1 MKKTHRK
8 QSFESH
14 DNDPC
19 RSFPRRFNRP
29 IVDAVRDWPKGCG
42 NFIPPK
48 ESKVIG
54 DNVAVR
60 TAGNFQ
66 APGEDIDPSSCSSTI
81 HAEVRRQKVRSC
93 HVVRDF
99 PAGLR
104 FASSSAGN
112 ISISEEFSAELRPS
126 GQEMRDDSAYDGAI
140 AKRSYEGSSEIRN
153 NFGGGVGEITG
164 FVGKWDG
171 DARKVRSLLGQ
182 KIQDAGSSRSSIER
196 SGCKE
201 TGNEVPNDSGGD
213 DVKEI
218 CSSLGQEI
226 QGGEDSRDGETS
238 GFSGRRDGEDAKVIH
253 IHHQSERGLS
263 ELDPWCQKVENK
275 ADQGKNVLRNTVN
288 EIEISGK
295 GKISKD
301 HQEIGMNNRV
311 ERALNLFQEVLE
323 KLKREANLTGQKM
336 NHRKLPMVAAMTLKG
351 QQNWVNTT
359 KQLGH
364 VPGIEVGATFRY
376 RVELAIVGLHCH
388 FQNGID
394 YMQKDG
400 KVLAISVVDSG
411 RYANAK
417 ESSDVLIYSGQGGN
431 PMVGHD
437 KQPEDQ
443 KLERGNLA
451 LKNSFGAKTPVRV
464 TRGFQAINTTSNGYT
479 YDGLYFVDKYWQEI
493 GQFGTLVYKF
503 QLKRMTGEPKF
514 DRRELSLSKKSKV
527 CRKTLS
533 NDISLGK
540 EAMPIPVV
548 NEIDSEKPRP
558 FTYIARIAYSEGSI
572 LSVPSGCDCTN
583 GCSDSVKCACVVLK
597 NGGEIPFNCHGNL
610 TKQNPWIYECGP
622 FCQCPPSCNIRVTQ
636 NGIKLPLQIFK
647 TKSTGWGV
655 RSRNYIPTGS
665 FICEYVGELIIQ
677 DKEVERRAAANDHKY
692 LFGFGNGGFTIDSTK
707 FGNVGRFIKHSS
719 SPNLYAQKV
728 LYDHN
733 DKRMPHIMLFAAKN
747 IPPMR
752 ELTYRY
758 NHMEA
763 QVFDINGKLK
773 QK

>member
-1 MKKTHRK
+1 MKKTHKK

-19 RSFPRRFNRP
+19 RCFPRRFNRP
-29 IVDAVRDWPKGCG
+29 IVDVVRDWPKGCG

-48 ESKVIG
+48 ESKVTK

-81 HAEVRRQKVRSC
+81 HAEVKRQKVRTC
-93 HVVRDF
+93 PVVRDF

-104 FASSSAGN
+104 SASSSAGN

-126 GQEMRDDSAYDGAI
+126 GQEMRDDNAYAGAI

-153 NFGGGVGEITG
+153 NFGGGVGKMTG
-164 FVGKWDG
+164 FVAKWDG

-201 TGNEVPNDSGGD
+201 TGNEVPNDT
-213 DVKEI
+213 
-218 CSSLGQEI
+218 
-226 QGGEDSRDGETS
+226 R
-238 GFSGRRDGEDAKVIH
+238 GEDAKEIH
-253 IHHQSERGLS
+253 IHHQSERGLY

-323 KLKREANLTGQKM
+323 KLKREANLTGQKI
-336 NHRKLPMVAAMTLKG
+336 NPRKLPMVAALTLKG

-364 VPGIEVGATFRY
+364 VPGIEVGSTFRY
-376 RVELAIVGLHCH
+376 RVELAIVGLHSH

-417 ESSDVLIYSGQGGN
+417 ESSDVLIYSGQGGS

-479 YDGLYFVDKYWQEI
+479 YDGLYFVDKYWQER

-503 QLKRMTGEPKF
+503 KLKRVAGEPKF

-527 CRKTLS
+527 YRKILS

-540 EAMPIPVV
+540 EATPIPVV
-548 NEIDSEKPRP
+548 NEIDSEKPQP
-558 FTYIARIAYSEGSI
+558 FTYIARITYSESSI

-583 GCSDSVKCACVVLK
+583 GCSGSVKCACVVLK

-610 TKQNPWIYECGP
+610 TKQKPWIYECGP
-622 FCQCPPSCNIRVTQ
+622 FCRCLPSCNIRVTQ

-647 TKSTGWGV
+647 TISTGWGV

-665 FICEYVGELIIQ
+665 FICEYMGELIIQ
-677 DKEVERRAAANDHKY
+677 DKEAERRAAANDNKY
-692 LFGFGNGGFTIDSTK
+692 LFGFGNGGFTIDAAK
-707 FGNVGRFIKHSS
+707 FGNVGRFIRHSS

-773 QK
+773 QTHTHNNIIIGYNHNII